1 MIPRV
6 KSVIP
11 MENYILDVVFDD
23 NVRVHYDMKEDIS
36 SLPGYDDLRN
46 VQGLYQNVQLDL
58 SRTCIYWNE
67 YIDLP
72 SDTIYEYG
80 NKII

>member
-23 NVRVHYDMKEDIS
+23 NVRVYYDMKEDIS

-46 VQGLYQNVQLDL
+46 IQGLYQNVQLDL

>member
-1 MIPRV
+1 MIPSV

-46 VQGLYQNVQLDL
+46 IQGLYQNVQLDL

>member
-36 SLPGYDDLRN
+36 SLPGYDDLRSI
-46 VQGLYQNVQLDL
+46 QGLYQNVQLDL

>member
-36 SLPGYDDLRN
+36 SLPGYNDLRN
-46 VQGLYQNVQLDL
+46 IQGLYQNVQLDL

>member
-11 MENYILDVVFDD
+11 KENYILDVVFDD

-46 VQGLYQNVQLDL
+46 IQGLYQNVQLDL

>member
-6 KSVIP
+6 KSVVP

-46 VQGLYQNVQLDL
+46 IQGLYQNVQLDL

-80 NKII
+80 NKIS

>member
-23 NVRVHYDMKEDIS
+23 NVRVYYDMKEDIS
-36 SLPGYDDLRN
+36 SLPGYNDLRN
-46 VQGLYQNVQLDL
+46 IQGLYQNVQLDL

-72 SDTIYEYG
+72 RDTIYEYG

>member
-23 NVRVHYDMKEDIS
+23 NVRVHYDMKEIFK
-36 SLPGYDDLRN
+36 
-46 VQGLYQNVQLDL
+46 V
-58 SRTCIYWNE
+58 
-67 YIDLP
+67 YIKMF
-72 SDTIYEYG
+72 S
-80 NKII
+80 